1 MDLNSSIS
9 IVNGIGPVFIKL
21 LARLEIY
28 TVGDL
33 LYHFPFRYEDYSN
46 VKMIRDLVPNE
57 TVSVQGHLIDIQNIF
72 TRNGKRLTK
81 GTLKDESGV
90 FSLIWF
96 NQHYL
101 KKTLALGEKYFFSGK
116 VQLFDRKLT
125 LVSPTFEKT
134 EGSGINS
141 GRLVPIYPETSGVNS
156 KWLRTKINDI
166 LSINTN
172 LPESLPA
179 NVVKSEN
186 FQTRKESLR
195 LIHFP
200 DNLETASRMRE
211 RFAFEELFYELIRV
225 EHRKRLWNNQLE
237 GVTLRVAEFMKQINL
252 LKDTL
257 PFSLS
262 ESQEEAIAEIYSEL
276 SKTHPMNRL
285 LEGDVGSGKTI
296 VAVFASYLC
305 YLNGYKTLYM
315 APTEILA
322 SQHFL
327 TFQDLLGALEGP
339 KIALKTGSVRGDA
352 SSDIII
358 GTHALLHTKEDL
370 SNVGLVIID
379 EQHRFGV
386 EQRTK
391 IAGLGKKK
399 VPNLL
404 TMTAT
409 PIPRT
414 LTLTLYGDLS
424 ISHLETPS
432 SRVRNT
438 ITRVI
443 PENKWN
449 ETLAWIKQKNVQAF
463 IVCPLIEVSEHESL
477 ENVASAQKTYVELS
491 QGVFKGMKVG
501 LLHGRMKPSEKADVI
516 EKFRLKEIDILVSTP
531 VIEVGIDVPSATI
544 MVIQSSERYGLA
556 SLHQLRGR
564 VGRDGNKSYC
574 LLFLSNYNPTAY
586 KRLKY
591 MEEETSGL
599 KLAEIDLRL
608 RGGGDAYG
616 TLQSGFTRFKLADIT
631 NVPFLEKVKLAAQ
644 ECYRSTD
651 SDPVIN
657 RLIKNIEVEKIGNN

>member
-1 MDLNSSIS
+1 MDLNTPVSA
-9 IVNGIGPVFIKL
+9 VNGIGPVFIKL
-21 LARLEIY
+21 LAKLEIY

-46 VKMIRDLVPNE
+46 VKMIGDLVPEE
-57 TVSVQGHLIDIQNIF
+57 TVTVQGYLLDVQNIF
-72 TRNGKRLTK
+72 TRNRKRLTK
-81 GTLKDESGV
+81 GTLKDEGGQC
-90 FSLIWF
+90 SLIWF

-101 KKTLALGEKYFFSGK
+101 SKTLTLGANYFFSGK

-125 LVSPTFEKT
+125 LVSPTFEKA

-141 GRLVPIYPETSGVNS
+141 GRLVPIYPETSGVSS

-166 LSINTN
+166 LLSNAN

-179 NVVKSEN
+179 NIVKDEN
-186 FQTRKESLR
+186 FQTREASLK

-200 DNLETASRMRE
+200 DTIETATRMRE
-211 RFAFEELFYELIRV
+211 RFAYEELFNELIRV
-225 EHRKRLWNNQLE
+225 EHRKQLWNEQLE
-237 GVTLRVAEFMKQINL
+237 GVPLKSAEFIKQVDL
-252 LKDTL
+252 LKASL

-262 ESQEEAIAEIYSEL
+262 ESQEKAISDIYSEL
-276 SKTHPMNRL
+276 DKAHPMNRL

-296 VAVFASYLC
+296 VAVFAAYLC

-322 SQHFL
+322 NQHFL
-327 TFQDLLGALEGP
+327 TFQSLLGALEGP
-339 KIALKTGSVRGDA
+339 KIGLKTGSTKGDI
-352 SSDIII
+352 SSDIVI

-391 IAGLGKKK
+391 IASLGKTQ

-424 ISHLETPS
+424 ISHLETPHN
-432 SRVRNT
+432 RVRDT
-438 ITRVI
+438 VTRVI
-443 PENKWN
+443 PENKKA
-449 ETLAWIKQKNVQAF
+449 ETLAWIRQKNVQAF
-463 IVCPLIEVSEHESL
+463 IVCPLIEESEHESL
-477 ENVASAQKTYVELS
+477 ENVASAQKTYTELS

-501 LLHGRMKPSEKADVI
+501 LLHGRMKPAEKAEVI
-516 EKFRLKEIDILVSTP
+516 KQFRSQEIQILVSTP

-544 MVIQSSERYGLA
+544 MVIQSAERYGLA

-574 LLFLSNYNPTAY
+574 LLFLSNFNPTAY

-631 NVPFLEKVKLAAQ
+631 DVPFLEKVKLAAQ
-644 ECYRSTD
+644 ECYKAKNSD
-651 SDPVIN
+651 SIIKYLV
-657 RLIKNIEVEKIGNN
+657 KNIEVEKIGNN

>member
-1 MDLNSSIS
+1 MDLNTPVST
-9 IVNGIGPVFIKL
+9 VNGIGPVFIKL
-21 LARLEIY
+21 LAKLEIY

-46 VKMIRDLVPNE
+46 IKMVAELVPDE
-57 TVSVQGHLIDIQNIF
+57 TVTVQGYLLDVQNIF

-81 GTLKDESGV
+81 GTLKDESGQC
-90 FSLIWF
+90 SLIWF

-101 KKTLALGEKYFFSGK
+101 SKTLALGSTYIISGK

-125 LVSPTFEKT
+125 LVSPTFEKA
-134 EGSGINS
+134 EGSSINS
-141 GRLVPIYPETSGVNS
+141 GRLVPIYPETSGVSS

-166 LSINTN
+166 LLSNTN
-172 LPESLPA
+172 LPETLPA
-179 NVVKSEN
+179 IIVKSED
-186 FQTRKESLR
+186 FQTREDSLK

-200 DNLETASRMRE
+200 DTIETATRMRE
-211 RFAFEELFYELIRV
+211 RFAYEELFQELIRV
-225 EHRKRLWNNQLE
+225 EHRKQLWNKQLE
-237 GVTLRVAEFMKQINL
+237 GVPLKSTEFVKQIDL
-252 LKDTL
+252 LKTGL

-262 ESQEEAIAEIYSEL
+262 ESQEAAISDIYTEL
-276 SKTHPMNRL
+276 NNAHPMNRL

-296 VAVFASYLC
+296 VAVFAAYLC

-322 SQHFL
+322 NQHFL
-327 TFQDLLGALEGP
+327 TFQSLLGALERP
-339 KIALKTGSVRGDA
+339 KMALMTGSTKGDV
-352 SSDIII
+352 SSDIVI

-370 SNVGLVIID
+370 NNVGLVIID

-391 IAGLGKKK
+391 IAGLGKTQ

-432 SRVRNT
+432 NRVRDT
-438 ITRVI
+438 VTRVI
-443 PENKWN
+443 PENKKT
-449 ETLAWIKQKNVQAF
+449 ETLAWIRQKNVQAF
-463 IVCPLIEVSEHESL
+463 IVCPLIEESEHESL
-477 ENVASAQKTYVELS
+477 ENVASAQKTYTELS

-501 LLHGRMKPSEKADVI
+501 LLHGRMKPAEKAEVI
-516 EKFRLKEIDILVSTP
+516 KQFRSQEIQILVSTP

-544 MVIQSSERYGLA
+544 MVIQSAERYGLA

-574 LLFLSNYNPTAY
+574 LLFLSNFNPTAY

-591 MEEETSGL
+591 MEEETGGL

-631 NVPFLEKVKLAAQ
+631 DIPFLEKVKLAAQ
-644 ECYRSTD
+644 ESYKAKE
-651 SDPVIN
+651 SDPIIKYLV
-657 RLIKNIEVEKIGNN
+657 KNIEVEKIGNN